1 MQKNN
6 VEKQNYDAPR
16 VERIALDE
24 QSFLATSPTVN
35 IGASVGDFGDGGE
48 EDIDG
53 DSYDA
58 DGNPLDGNN
67 P

>member
-6 VEKQNYDAPR
+6 VEKQNYDTPR

>member
-6 VEKQNYDAPR
+6 VEKQNYESPR

-35 IGASVGDFGDGGE
+35 VGVSVGDFGDGGE
-48 EDIDG
+48 EE
-53 DSYDA
+53 
-58 DGNPLDGNN
+58 LDGE
-67 P
+67 